1 MDQNDILSNELIKKI
16 NKIEKMEAKLQ
27 HEKEIA
33 RQDILKEI
41 SKKTFDELMSKVE
54 ENGYPDEQV
63 IVENIQRKEVERQ
76 KIEYDDYI
84 TIVRMYTTTSQ
95 SNRKLKE

>member
-1 MDQNDILSNELIKKI
+1 
-16 NKIEKMEAKLQ
+16 MEAKLQ

>member
-1 MDQNDILSNELIKKI
+1 MDRNDILSNKLIKKI
-16 NKIEKMEAKLQ
+16 NKIEKIDAKLRT
-27 HEKEIA
+27 EKEAA

-41 SKKTFDELMSKVE
+41 SKETFDELLDQVE
-54 ENGYPDEQV
+54 KDGYPDEQL
-63 IVENIQRKEVERQ
+63 IVENIRGKEADRQ

-84 TIVRMYTTTSQ
+84 TVVRMYTTTSQ